1 MPVAPSWWSAKRKKP
16 CLAFVLGGGG
26 GRGALQVGAIRALL
40 EANVMPDLLVGT
52 SAGAVNATYL
62 AAHGVSMETLDDME
76 KSWHDAAQAD
86 LLPANYLWLTVRL
99 LFNRVGK
106 HSGHRMRD
114 FYIQHGIEPELC
126 FGDIEGTRLVQVA
139 TDLNTNQAVLYG
151 TDPKQSVLDGLL
163 ASTAI
168 PPWVQPLESEDRLLM
183 DGGIVS
189 NLPIEPAIRLGA
201 SEIVAFS
208 LTDVRPQVTSPGGI
222 GPFFYSLISTV
233 ERRQIELEL
242 ALAHANGV
250 KVHMLELQAD
260 RTVPTWDFSRTDELI
275 ERGYQ
280 ITSHQLPQWQMDR
293 QSWWR
298 RLLSGEK

>member
-26 GRGALQVGAIRALL
+26 GRGALQVGAMRALL

-62 AAHGVSMETLDDME
+62 AAHGVSMQTLDDME

-114 FYIQHGIEPELC
+114 FYILHGIEPELC

-242 ALAHANGV
+242 ALARANGV

-260 RTVPTWDFSRTDELI
+260 RTVPW
-275 ERGYQ
+275 
-280 ITSHQLPQWQMDR
+280 TSTL
-293 QSWWR
+293 
-298 RLLSGEK
+298 